1 MKRARHKMILELIE
15 KMPIDRQE
23 ELMNQLRAHGFD
35 VTQAT
40 VSRDI
45 RELRLVKAS
54 TGDGNYRYVAS
65 SAGQRVHTPN
75 RFETIFR
82 ESAPDAVP
90 FIRPSDAVTT
100 SGRESSLLRG
110 LALHDIFA
118 GLSLDR
124 AVEKY
129 GISFQ
134 DAETFASMRDE
145 FLASSLCSGCI
156 AEYKELP
163 LWFASHGSWVRGR
176 VDRILVH
183 ADRVIVVDF
192 KSGHRDSCGDLMEG
206 YCNEVRT
213 YKDVVSQI
221 FCKKTKG
228 YLYFPEDEEK
238 LFPVFPGENL

>member
-82 ESAPDAVP
+82 ESV
-90 FIRPSDAVTT
+90 
-100 SGRESSLLRG
+100 L
-110 LALHDIFA
+110 
-118 GLSLDR
+118 
-124 AVEKY
+124 
-129 GISFQ
+129 
-134 DAETFASMRDE
+134 
-145 FLASSLCSGCI
+145 
-156 AEYKELP
+156 
-163 LWFASHGSWVRGR
+163 R
-176 VDRILVH
+176 VDYAGHIVLVKCFTGM
-183 ADRVIVVDF
+183 ANAA
-192 KSGHRDSCGDLMEG
+192 C
-206 YCNEVRT
+206 EVFDAMVWQ
-213 YKDVVSQI
+213 DVVGTLSGDDTFFILMRSEPAAHAICDELNKYVTPTPESAQI
-221 FCKKTKG
+221 C
-228 YLYFPEDEEK
+228 L
-238 LFPVFPGENL
+238 

>member
-82 ESAPDAVP
+82 ESV
-90 FIRPSDAVTT
+90 
-100 SGRESSLLRG
+100 L
-110 LALHDIFA
+110 
-118 GLSLDR
+118 
-124 AVEKY
+124 
-129 GISFQ
+129 
-134 DAETFASMRDE
+134 
-145 FLASSLCSGCI
+145 
-156 AEYKELP
+156 
-163 LWFASHGSWVRGR
+163 R
-176 VDRILVH
+176 VDYAGHIVLVKCFTGM
-183 ADRVIVVDF
+183 ANAA
-192 KSGHRDSCGDLMEG
+192 C
-206 YCNEVRT
+206 EVFDAMVWQ
-213 YKDVVSQI
+213 DVVGTLSGDDTFFI
-221 FCKKTKG
+221 LMRSEPAAHAIC
-228 YLYFPEDEEK
+228 DELNK
-238 LFPVFPGENL
+238 YVPPHA